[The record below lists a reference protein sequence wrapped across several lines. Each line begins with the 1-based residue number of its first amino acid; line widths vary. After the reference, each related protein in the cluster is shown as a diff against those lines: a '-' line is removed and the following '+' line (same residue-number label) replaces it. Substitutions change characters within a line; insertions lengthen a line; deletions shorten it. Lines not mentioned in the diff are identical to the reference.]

1 VRRRVVVVG
10 AGLGG
15 LAAAIR
21 LLASGFEVTVVE
33 RERSLGGRAAQIK
46 ERGFSFDVGP
56 SLITMPEL
64 LDDLFRL
71 AGTSTAAELR
81 LLPIDPFYRIRW
93 QDDGRDLLF
102 GGGPAAMRAQIARF
116 SAADAGRFDAYLEAG
131 RRIYEEAIL
140 AAGRRAFP
148 GPGGLLRML
157 PRMARLGALRSV
169 DGFVGHYLT
178 EPHMRQ
184 AFGFHPLFIG
194 GDPFRVPAVYA
205 ALAHLQLISGVWYA
219 EGGVWSV
226 VAAMERQL
234 RRGAAVLTGE
244 EAVGIERRDGRVAGV
259 RLAGGGTLPA
269 DAVVS
274 NADVGATRRMAGL
287 RPLPQRLS
295 MSCFLLCLGSSRSF
309 PALHHH
315 NLLVGPGYRRFI
327 DDVTRRRQMPGGI
340 CLYIHAPSRTEP
352 AMAPPGGEAI
362 SVLMPVP
369 NLAGGQRWPETGDRL
384 REEILDALESET
396 GLGLAGLRR
405 SIILERRWTPIEF
418 RDRLGAEDGHA
429 FGPEPLLR
437 QSAFFR
443 QHNRYRHPRGLY
455 HVGSGTHPGAGIPG
469 VLLTAEVTSELLA
482 EDMRE

>member
-1 VRRRVVVVG
+1 MVVVG

-15 LAAAIR
+15 LAAAVR
-21 LLASGFEVTVVE
+21 LLAAGFEVTVVE
-33 RERSLGGRAAQIK
+33 REPTLGGRAARIREQ
-46 ERGFSFDVGP
+46 GFTFDVGP

-71 AGTSTAAELR
+71 AGTSTGAELR
-81 LLPIDPFYRIRW
+81 LRRLEPFYRIRW
-93 QDDGRDLLF
+93 QDDDRDLLF
-102 GGGPAAMRAQIARF
+102 GGDVEAMRAQIARF

-140 AAGRRAFP
+140 AAGRQPFP
-148 GPGGLLRML
+148 GPGSLLRML

-169 DGFVGHYLT
+169 EGFVGRYFA
-178 EPHMRQ
+178 EPHVRQ

-205 ALAHLQLISGVWYA
+205 ALAHLQLLGGVWYA
-219 EGGVWSV
+219 EGGVWSL
-226 VAAMERQL
+226 VAAMERL
-234 RRGAAVLTGE
+234 VRRGGTVVTGE
-244 EAVGIERRDGRVAGV
+244 RVAAIERREGRVVGV

-274 NADVGATRRMAGL
+274 NADAGETRRMAGL

-295 MSCFLLCLGSSRSF
+295 MSCLLLYLGTARPF

-327 DDVTRRRQMPGGI
+327 DDVTRRRRIPRGV
-340 CLYIHAPSRTEP
+340 CLYLHAPSRTEP

-369 NLAGGQRWPETGDRL
+369 NLAGGQSWPETGDAL
-384 REEILDALESET
+384 REEILDALESES
-396 GLGLAGLRR
+396 GLGLSGLRR
-405 SIILERRWTPIEF
+405 SVVLERRWTPIDF
-418 RDRLGAEDGHA
+418 RDRLGAELGHA

-437 QSAFFR
+437 QSASFR
-443 QHNRYRHPRGLY
+443 QHNRYRSPRGLY

-482 EDMRE
+482 ADLRR